1 MPRPLFK
8 RLLPW
13 CLALVGVGVAI
24 VVWIVLQR
32 IESEESSSEVVVAV
46 KADGSFYLPSEQTVP
61 VTSELLENF
70 FRIANPRH
78 CVIALDS
85 SCPVKVIGSVVTVA
99 ADAGFTHFQ
108 LRTPECRLNLSLQ
121 ECDYPFCRYGHIS
134 EPSQRWVD
142 LREDATDRIFEA
154 PDRPD
159 QSDDIETS
167 TEVAVLTDPDL
178 PVGEL
183 LKASAPY
190 AVPGKSMEIHVL
202 SRYPDGELQ
211 VPTLELFRYNHEDQ
225 AHWHI
230 PPPPGPFVAW
240 MSKWWKTTKDT
251 VNSWF

>member
-13 CLALVGVGVAI
+13 CLALVGLAVAI
-24 VVWIVLQR
+24 IGWFTLQR
-32 IESEESSSEVVVAV
+32 IEPEESRWEVVVAV
-46 KADGSFYLPSEQTVP
+46 KADGSFYLRSEPTVP
-61 VTSELLENF
+61 VTSELLEKF
-70 FRIANPRH
+70 FHTANPSH

-85 SCPVKVIGSVVTVA
+85 SCPVKVIGPVLTVA
-99 ADAGFTHFQ
+99 ADAGFSQYQ
-108 LRTPECRLNLSLQ
+108 LRTPEYRLNLSLQ
-121 ECDYPFCRYGHIS
+121 ACKHCGHAS
-134 EPSQRWVD
+134 EPAQRWVD
-142 LREDATDRIFEA
+142 LRENATDRNFEA
-154 PDRPD
+154 PDQPE

-225 AHWHI
+225 AHWYI
-230 PPPPGPFVAW
+230 PPSPGPFVAW
-240 MSKWWKTTKDT
+240 MNKWWKATKDT